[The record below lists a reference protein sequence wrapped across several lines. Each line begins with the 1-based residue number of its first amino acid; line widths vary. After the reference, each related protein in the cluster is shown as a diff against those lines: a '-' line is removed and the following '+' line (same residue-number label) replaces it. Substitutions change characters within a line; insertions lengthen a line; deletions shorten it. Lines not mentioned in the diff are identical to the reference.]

1 MNHLSRGKKDPR
13 FEVVIQVWQ
22 SIFVLEYCLVNLSNF
37 YFLHLS
43 KFWSAVDS
51 LLCDIWDNILLAI
64 VFGKLCYLLLVY
76 Q

>member
-1 MNHLSRGKKDPR
+1 MNHLSRGKKDPS

-22 SIFVLEYCLVNLSNF
+22 SIFVLEYCLVNLSIF

-51 LLCDIWDNILLAI
+51 LCDIWDNILLAI
-64 VFGKLCYLLLVY
+64 VFGKLCYLLFVY

>member
-1 MNHLSRGKKDPR
+1 MNHLSRGKKDPS

-22 SIFVLEYCLVNLSNF
+22 SIFVNLSNF

-51 LLCDIWDNILLAI
+51 LCDIWDNVLLAI
-64 VFGKLCYLLLVY
+64 VFGKLCSLLLVY

>member
-1 MNHLSRGKKDPR
+1 MNHLSRGKEDPS

-37 YFLHLS
+37 YFFHLS
-43 KFWSAVDS
+43 KFWSAVDF